1 MHLCK
6 LYICK
11 EQLNK
16 YINIKSIIPTTVFI
30 EGPLYLRVLTPLN
43 LNLIYI
49 YLLRKTF
56 GENQEVYVYVDF
68 LVKLSVKDT
77 LMIDVHL

>member
-1 MHLCK
+1 MLCFFARFNHCSFQPVKVTFYPICMHLCK

-43 LNLIYI
+43 
-49 YLLRKTF
+49 F
-56 GENQEVYVYVDF
+56 E
-68 LVKLSVKDT
+68 
-77 LMIDVHL
+77 